1 MQSRILV
8 ADDAE
13 INREL
18 LCNMLKDEYV
28 IEMAEDGEQALVKL
42 EKYQNETAALLL
54 DLQMPKMNGY
64 DVLAEM
70 KKKGWVKQIPVLII
84 SGEEAV
90 RLRSSALS
98 WECWTL

>member
-54 DLQMPKMNGY
+54 DLQMPKMNG
-64 DVLAEM
+64 
-70 KKKGWVKQIPVLII
+70 
-84 SGEEAV
+84 
-90 RLRSSALS
+90 
-98 WECWTL
+98 